1 MRRRK
6 TREGV
11 KEEEKNQ
18 IKKKGVDRR
27 EGEEEKGGGGRE
39 GRREGEGMSCLIPS
53 FLSYSLF
60 FREEKRR

>member
-1 MRRRK
+1 VLIDVKEKRRR
-6 TREGV
+6 
-11 KEEEKNQ
+11 
-18 IKKKGVDRR
+18 
-27 EGEEEKGGGGRE
+27 GEGGRE